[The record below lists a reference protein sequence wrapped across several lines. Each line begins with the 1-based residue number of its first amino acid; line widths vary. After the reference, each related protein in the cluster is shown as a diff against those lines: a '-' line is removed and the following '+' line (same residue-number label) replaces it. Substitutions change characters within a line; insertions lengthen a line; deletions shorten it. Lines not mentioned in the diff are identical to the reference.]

1 MKDENYKKSK
11 EKAEEIFIKENL
23 KKNKNQLKES
33 GIQWHTFKLLFVYL
47 GLFVLIM
54 EVDFLPKW
62 LVIPIMIM
70 PLAVEIIVRLH
81 TQEISF
87 YEAIKES
94 KISIIFCVF
103 FLIFGILCLK

>member
-1 MKDENYKKSK
+1 MQDENYKKSK

-33 GIQWHTFKLLFVYL
+33 GMQWHTLKLLFVYL

-103 FLIFGILCLK
+103 FLIFGIHCLK